1 MKYSKEQ
8 RGLIIEEV
16 IETGN
21 RSLVARKY
29 NISESTIRGW
39 EKRINSTDSKA
50 SKELEK
56 ENKILKQ
63 IIADKELELAIL
75 RDVIKKK

>member
-8 RGLIIEEV
+8 RLSIMQEV
-16 IETGN
+16 KETGN
-21 RSLVARKY
+21 RSAVGRK
-29 NISESTIRGW
+29 NEISEATIRGW
-39 EKRINSTDSKA
+39 ENRINNTESKA

-56 ENKILKQ
+56 ENKLLKQ

-75 RDVIKKK
+75 KDVIKKK

>member
-8 RGLIIEEV
+8 RCLIIKEV
-16 IETGN
+16 IAMGN

-29 NISESTIRGW
+29 NISESTIRGG

-63 IIADKELELAIL
+63 TIADKELELAIL

>member
-8 RGLIIEEV
+8 RLLIMKEV
-16 IETGN
+16 KETGN

-29 NISESTIRGW
+29 EISEATIRGW
-39 EKRINSTDSKA
+39 ETRMNNTDSKA
-50 SKELEK
+50 SKDLEK
-56 ENKILKQ
+56 ENKLLKQ

-75 RDVIKKK
+75 RDVVKKK

>member
-1 MKYSKEQ
+1 MKYTKEQ
-8 RGLIIEEV
+8 RLSIMKEV
-16 IETGN
+16 QETGN

-29 NISESTIRGW
+29 EISESTIRGW
-39 EKRINSTDSKA
+39 EKRINNTESKA

-56 ENKILKQ
+56 ENKLLKQ

-75 RDVIKKK
+75 RDVVKKK